1 MKCRQLAQIRSS
13 LDFIVDMSCA
23 VNAKKVALHIQ
34 VKQMLCRQE
43 FSRSQLEMPA
53 GVETITT
60 GPCWDSLSAKTQQN
74 G

>member
-1 MKCRQLAQIRSS
+1 
-13 LDFIVDMSCA
+13 MSCA